1 RTIFVAIATD
11 GGNGTFTV
19 ADTAGNTYTKDADVT
34 NGSGTSGI
42 RTLLFS
48 ARVTTALN
56 GTITITGATNANMA
70 ASFFSFNGL
79 VSPSAGD
86 KFHTLTGTGTSLDSG
101 TTATTLQPDEV
112 LIGAMGID
120 AKANGQS
127 GFGTFT
133 PGTGFTTLAQSG
145 ANGNQ
150 ATNQVTIQ

>member
-1 RTIFVAIATD
+1 
-11 GGNGTFTV
+11 
-19 ADTAGNTYTKDADVT
+19 DTAGNTYTKDPDVT

-56 GTITITGATNANMA
+56 GTITITSPTSVNMA

-86 KFHTLTGTGTSLDSG
+86 KFHTATGNGTSLNSG
-101 TTATTLQPDEV
+101 TTATTLQADEV

-120 AKANGQS
+120 AKSGGQQ
-127 GFGTFT
+127 GFGGFT
-133 PGTGFTTLAQSG
+133 AGTGFTTLAQSG
-145 ANGNQ
+145 TNGGQ
-150 ATNQVTIQ
+150 ATNMVTIQ